1 MMKRSDCRRAIR
13 LLEAVDPLSTDQQQI
28 LDVHLACCDECRE
41 RQDLW
46 SGLQRAVR
54 EEPLP
59 PLDPMLE
66 RRLLT
71 GREPAVRPPVRRTG
85 RPWIAAAALAT
96 GCGAAAA
103 WLVVQLVAPP
113 SSAPVVVSLPPAHEI
128 AEGTPAGDGLPLTCA
143 SPGTALWLQT
153 DAAVVEARNDRS
165 QAHFH
170 LDRGLVVAEV
180 GDNDP
185 GYRFVVETPTILVEA
200 LGTIFSVDVQ
210 SDGREVV
217 RVAEGVVRVIGATD
231 GEIIGHV
238 GSGEEMVVGDPRPV
252 SVPWSVVEQDLAVL
266 DLPAPQPGDGVAALD
281 PAPIVEALAAPAV
294 EQEEATDE
302 GPLPDL
308 ALAEAS
314 PGVEDDN
321 LTLLTSLAHAH
332 QRAGEYEIACSV
344 YRRIMDSYPDTLAAS
359 NSLVTLGQIELSALD
374 LPAQALD
381 RFDAYLE
388 LAPSGALLEE
398 ARIGRIRALSQ
409 LDRLA
414 EVIIS
419 ADEFAQRHPRSSAL
433 AEVLRLRGDAH
444 LAGGDHTLAA
454 RDYEEL
460 LARWPTSPQADA
472 ATAGLCACTGR

>member
-1 MMKRSDCRRAIR
+1 MNRSDCKRAIR

-41 RQDLW
+41 RQDIW
-46 SGLQRAVR
+46 NALQRAVR
-54 EEPLP
+54 DEQLP

-71 GREPAVRPPVRRTG
+71 SKAPVVRPADRHAS
-85 RPWIAAAALAT
+85 RPWVAAAALAT
-96 GCGAAAA
+96 ACGAAAA

-113 SSAPVVVSLPPAHEI
+113 SSAPVAVSPPPAHEI
-128 AEGTPAGDGLPLTCA
+128 AEGLPAGDGLPVTCA
-143 SPGTALWLQT
+143 SPGTALWLQD
-153 DAAVVEARNDRS
+153 DATVVEARNDRS

-185 GYRFVVETPTILVEA
+185 GYRFVVETPTVLVEA

-210 SDGREVV
+210 PGGREVV
-217 RVAEGVVRVIGATD
+217 RVAEGVVRVAGATG

-238 GSGEEMVVGDPRPV
+238 SSGEEMVVGDPRPV

-266 DLPAPQPGDGVAALD
+266 DLPEPQPDDAVAALE
-281 PAPIVEALAAPAV
+281 PAPLVEAPLAPKI
-294 EQEEATDE
+294 ELDEPDDEE
-302 GPLPDL
+302 PLPEL

-314 PGVEDDN
+314 PEAEDDN
-321 LTLLTSLAHAH
+321 LALLTSLAHAH
-332 QRAGEYEIACSV
+332 QRAGEYETACSV
-344 YRRIMDSYPDTLAAS
+344 YRRIMDSYPDTLAAR

-388 LAPSGALLEE
+388 LSPSGALLEE

-409 LDRLA
+409 LDRAA

-444 LAGGDHTLAA
+444 LASGDPTLAA

-472 ATAGLCACTGR
+472 AAAGLGACTGH